1 MRNPKWSREEIILT
15 LNFYHLHY
23 PTIPDKSSTEI
34 ENLSNTLRKLQT
46 KVGDNIN
53 EKYRNPNGV
62 YMKLMNFHHCNPN
75 HSGEGLR
82 GGSKLDEEI
91 FLEFQNDIINLSK
104 ISNLIINNLDSD
116 ETFEIM
122 DIDDGDFEF
131 QEGKLLS
138 RIHRSRERNR
148 KIIKKK
154 KEKVLKETGSLKCE
168 GCGFDF
174 NLTYGKHG
182 QGFIECHHLKP
193 ISEINHGE
201 KTTLDDLSLVC
212 SNCHRMIHRRKPW
225 LSIEQLKTLFV

>member
-1 MRNPKWSREEIILT
+1 MVKRGNYSYSE
-15 LNFYHLHY
+15 FYHLHY

-53 EKYRNPNGV
+53 EKYRNLNGV
-62 YMKLMNFHHCNPN
+62 YMKLMNFHHFNPN

-122 DIDDGDFEF
+122 DIDDEVFEF
-131 QEGKLLS
+131 QENFQDQ
-138 RIHRSRERNR
+138 RSRKEIER
-148 KIIKKK
+148 
-154 KEKVLKETGSLKCE
+154 
-168 GCGFDF
+168 
-174 NLTYGKHG
+174 
-182 QGFIECHHLKP
+182 
-193 ISEINHGE
+193 
-201 KTTLDDLSLVC
+201 
-212 SNCHRMIHRRKPW
+212 
-225 LSIEQLKTLFV
+225 